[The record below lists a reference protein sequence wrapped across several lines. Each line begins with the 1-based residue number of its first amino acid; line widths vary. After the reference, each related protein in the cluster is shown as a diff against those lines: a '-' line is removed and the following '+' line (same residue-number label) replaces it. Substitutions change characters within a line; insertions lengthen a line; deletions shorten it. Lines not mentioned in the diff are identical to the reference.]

1 MAQKQQLP
9 TELQTLAIQIGR
21 EVWKLANSW
30 EGLPKMT
37 LGKSMVQK
45 ADRIASYLSNC
56 SVKSQPTK
64 IRNLIVAARS
74 SAQALNHDLDIAYER
89 LLISNF
95 DFEHLKGSNEKIILI
110 LDELVIQESDTLE
123 VSDS

>member
-1 MAQKQQLP
+1 MTQKQQLP

-37 LGKSMVQK
+37 LGKSMVQN
-45 ADRIASYLSNC
+45 ADRIASYISNC
-56 SVKSQPTK
+56 SLNTQPNK

-74 SAQALNHDLDIAYER
+74 SAMALNHDLDIAYER

-95 DFEHLKGSNEKIILI
+95 DFEHLKESNERINLM
-110 LDELVIQESDTLE
+110 LDELNIEL
-123 VSDS
+123 